1 VGFKIQPRPG
11 AKNKKRQTPQTFLHF
26 IMCKRRF
33 VPSAPLLACGKPA
46 QTILPLV
53 RISVCMFKEEEFVF
67 PFVVQAAA
75 TSARV
80 PRTGIVVPLRRKRTL
95 YTSVR
100 RGGRLFVLLPNPA
113 EPRCSRLFLPM
124 NPDHEEGR

>member
-1 VGFKIQPRPG
+1 MGFKIQPRPG
-11 AKNKKRQTPQTFLHF
+11 AKNKKRRTPQTFLHF

-80 PRTGIVVPLRRKRTL
+80 PRTGIVVPPRRKRTDCG
-95 YTSVR
+95 
-100 RGGRLFVLLPNPA
+100 RGGVHSVMLMSIVNCDA
-113 EPRCSRLFLPM
+113 YAACTTKGNTNASSE
-124 NPDHEEGR
+124 